1 MGKGKKK
8 GSKSQKKKKA
18 RVFSKSKG
26 VEQQPTLED
35 ISSVWLGHGGHP
47 GRWGW
52 KVGRRQIAK
61 GLGSHVGE
69 FGCDVWLVEA
79 LKNFKQM
86 YVLEKEHSSYIDMDG

>member
-1 MGKGKKK
+1 M
-8 GSKSQKKKKA
+8 
-18 RVFSKSKG
+18 
-26 VEQQPTLED
+26 
-35 ISSVWLGHGGHP
+35 
-47 GRWGW
+47 
-52 KVGRRQIAK
+52 GRRQIAK